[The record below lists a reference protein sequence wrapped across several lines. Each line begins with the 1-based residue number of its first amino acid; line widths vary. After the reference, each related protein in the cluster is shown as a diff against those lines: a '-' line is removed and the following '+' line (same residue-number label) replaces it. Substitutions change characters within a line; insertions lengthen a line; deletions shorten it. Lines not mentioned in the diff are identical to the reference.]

1 MLKLEEYSKEIL
13 KIENETKQI
22 LKKLKIQYDIAE
34 NNKDQVKL
42 VFIGQYSA
50 GKSSILKLLTGRN
63 DIVIGAGITTQRTHE
78 YDWNGLKV
86 VDTPGIHTELNADHD
101 KISYAEIVAAD
112 MLVFVITNELF
123 DSHLAEHFRKLAIDK
138 DKGKE
143 MILVVNKM
151 ERTANGNTSYQQN
164 IIKEDLE
171 KVLAPFTTEE
181 LNLCFLDAESYFES
195 LEEREFD
202 SKIADKLLEKS
213 GYSNFIEILN
223 NFVDKKSLNSK
234 LTTKIY
240 KILNKLEETTYELE
254 PKSTDKDIE
263 ALEEQSL
270 QKRHFW
276 VDSKSSLEQEVKNI
290 FTLAVSKIKDLGG
303 EAAEKL
309 YEGCKENETEIELR
323 ELISKSNNLIET
335 SQINVKNI
343 VEKRLVEIG
352 EGIDKIENSEF
363 SKQLKINLEGKFEGL
378 PDNIKR
384 MLSGMREGAEIAR
397 KGILN
402 NVYGAGKNMTLKLS
416 NLSGSK
422 VHSAILKIG
431 HTIGYKFK
439 PWEAVKFTKGV
450 AIAGNALGILG
461 VGLSIFMQYKS
472 DSDNEKIKE
481 DLRKNRQNIRKEFN
495 SAAYGLEEYAKKY
508 IEEKI
513 SPIFYSKIR
522 DIDNEISVIRSNKR
536 NQNQLL
542 EKMEDL
548 KNECYK
554 LIKKIHDTEE

>member
-101 KISYAEIVAAD
+101 KISYAEIAAAD

-240 KILNKLEETTYELE
+240 KILNKLEETTYKLE

-481 DLRKNRQNIRKEFN
+481 DLRKNRQNIRKKFN

>member
-101 KISYAEIVAAD
+101 KISYAEIAAAD

-309 YEGCKENETEIELR
+309 YEGCKKNETEIELR

>member
-86 VDTPGIHTELNADHD
+86 VDTPGVHTELNADHD

>member
-101 KISYAEIVAAD
+101 KISYAEIAAAD

-270 QKRHFW
+270 EKRHFW

-343 VEKRLVEIG
+343 VEKRLLEIG

-450 AIAGNALGILG
+450 ARAGNALGILG

-548 KNECYK
+548 KIECYK